1 MSEQLSTDQPL
12 LLPPVKKAPAK
23 KKAPSKTQSPAK
35 APKKKAKSAP
45 EKNVRAL
52 PLRKAPP
59 TEFEIFYAQYP
70 RRVGKPY
77 ALMCWNAAIARGVTV
92 ETIMKGLAEYR
103 FSRDPKFIP
112 HPSTFLNQSRWDD
125 VEPDLSLDPFGLNA
139 WLETLPPSK
148 DGPSPHWYHV
158 EDLQG
163 ILIAMGFD
171 PTWRGPLDVLDGW
184 LKDGYQ
190 PDSVSRV
197 IAQAVAE
204 FGRRASLQAFD
215 KRVRYRADRT
225 IGGN

>member
-1 MSEQLSTDQPL
+1 MSEQLSIQQPL
-12 LLPPVKKAPAK
+12 LLPPVKGTSQKRKAISKAAK
-23 KKAPSKTQSPAK
+23 EPIVKKAK
-35 APKKKAKSAP
+35 APPKPKP
-45 EKNVRAL
+45 D
-52 PLRKAPP
+52 P
-59 TEFEIFYAQYP
+59 TLFDLFWERYP
-70 RRVGKPY
+70 RKVGKPF
-77 ALMCWNAAIARGVTV
+77 ALKAWNASLNRGASV
-92 ETIMKGLAEYR
+92 ETIMSGLAQYR
-103 FSRDPKFIP
+103 FSPDPKFIP
-112 HPSTFLNQSRWDD
+112 HPATFLNQDRWNDL
-125 VEPDLSLDPFGLNA
+125 EPDLSLDPFGLNA

-163 ILIAMGFD
+163 ILIAMGLD
-171 PTWRGPLDVLDGW
+171 PTWRGTLDVLDAW